1 MLAIVRNV
9 LFFNRF
15 RIIEVLFIIEESPL
29 IEVLQQRFFWKNVK
43 SDGILFWIIVEF
55 TLYLLWKNAER
66 YVRKKNIALH

>member
-15 RIIEVLFIIEESPL
+15 RIIEALFIIEERLL
-29 IEVLQQRFFWKNVK
+29 IPPPTKISWKNVK

>member
-15 RIIEVLFIIEESPL
+15 RIIEALFIIEERLL
-29 IEVLQQRFFWKNVK
+29 IPTQTKISWKNVK

>member
-1 MLAIVRNV
+1 MLAIVRYV